1 MGRYQAYDPFARI
14 YDMHWSNFAE
24 RIYPVLDRLVLRHL
38 PPGCAVLDLCCGT
51 GQLAAVLSTKG
62 YTVTG
67 VDGSEGMVEIARKN
81 APDVAFLVQDA
92 RSISLNREF
101 SAVFS
106 TFDSLNHVMSLDDLE
121 RVFCNVYAVLEEGGY
136 FEFDLNMEEGYLQ
149 RWRGSFGIVKD
160 DHVCVARS
168 SRDEEKKIG
177 RMDLTVFESEGT
189 GWKRTDVTLLQRW
202 YRESDIVERL
212 RSAGFE
218 EVQTFDGKDPILE
231 GVPNYSGRMFFV
243 VRKP

>member
-1 MGRYQAYDPFARI
+1 
-14 YDMHWSNFAE
+14 
-24 RIYPVLDRLVLRHL
+24 
-38 PPGCAVLDLCCGT
+38 
-51 GQLAAVLSTKG
+51 
-62 YTVTG
+62 
-67 VDGSEGMVEIARKN
+67 
-81 APDVAFLVQDA
+81 
-92 RSISLNREF
+92 
-101 SAVFS
+101 
-106 TFDSLNHVMSLDDLE
+106 MSLDDLE

-202 YRESDIVERL
+202 YQESDIRERL
-212 RSAGFE
+212 SSAGFVE
-218 EVQTFDGKDPILE
+218 LQTSDGKDPIVE
-231 GVPNYSGRMFFV
+231 RAPDCSGRMFFV
-243 VRKP
+243 ARKT